1 MAYTTFNGILPNK
14 AQCKT
19 IMQTLIITQ
28 DYEVIQWYRANKAVT
43 HNNSTVY
50 NNNAIQIIYHTVQI
64 IYHTVQIKQ
73 IQNNIV
79 YQQNNTDNTD
89 TQTTQIIQNNTDTQ
103 IIQTIQKNTVYDS
116 I

>member
-1 MAYTTFNGILPNK
+1 M
-14 AQCKT
+14 
-19 IMQTLIITQ
+19 
-28 DYEVIQWYRANKAVT
+28 
-43 HNNSTVY
+43 
-50 NNNAIQIIYHTVQI
+50 

-79 YQQNNTDNTD
+79 YQQNNNTV
-89 TQTTQIIQNNTDTQ
+89 TQTIQIIQIIQTVQNNTDTQ